1 MRFYGNIAGQKRVA
15 SPEREKLA
23 SRIIYP
29 ARVLFRI
36 ERGDQFFSKQKLTGC
51 QWLFLFSI

>member
-1 MRFYGNIAGQKRVA
+1 MRFYRNIAGQKRVA

-36 ERGDQFFSKQKLTGC
+36 ERGDKFFSKQKLKEY
-51 QWLFLFSI
+51 

>member
-1 MRFYGNIAGQKRVA
+1 MRFYRSIAGQKRVA

-36 ERGDQFFSKQKLTGC
+36 ERGNKFFSKQKLKEY
-51 QWLFLFSI
+51 

>member
-1 MRFYGNIAGQKRVA
+1 MRFYRNIAGQKREA

-29 ARVLFRI
+29 ARVLIRL
-36 ERGDQFFSKQKLTGC
+36 EGGDKFFSKQKLKEY
-51 QWLFLFSI
+51 